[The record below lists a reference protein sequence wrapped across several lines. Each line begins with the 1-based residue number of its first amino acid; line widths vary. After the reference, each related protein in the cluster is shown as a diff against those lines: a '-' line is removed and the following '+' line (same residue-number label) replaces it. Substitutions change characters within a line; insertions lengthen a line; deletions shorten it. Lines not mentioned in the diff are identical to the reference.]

1 MNLALMSHDRRKE
14 LMVQFC
20 IAYCGILSKH
30 TVCAT
35 NTTGKLV
42 AEATGL
48 PVNLFLS
55 HEHGGIQQI
64 GARIAYNEID
74 MVLFFT
80 EPQSDDLDDD
90 VRYIRKLCDQ
100 YNIPLATNVA
110 TAEMLILGLER
121 GDLDWRDIV
130 SPKTAPFRLVR
141 IKGWEVLA
149 ARMTCASSGTT
160 PRRGRPAA
168 SMASSM
174 VVLSRR
180 ISLGWMRF
188 ITKWMVSMLRPN
200 SVTVRCASRR
210 AEESLVETTTARSA
224 PQEARRKPEPR
235 PAGESMST

>member
-121 GDLDWRDIV
+121 GDLAWRDIV
-130 SPKTAPFRLVR
+130 SPKTAPFRV
-141 IKGWEVLA
+141 
-149 ARMTCASSGTT
+149 
-160 PRRGRPAA
+160 
-168 SMASSM
+168 
-174 VVLSRR
+174 
-180 ISLGWMRF
+180 
-188 ITKWMVSMLRPN
+188 
-200 SVTVRCASRR
+200 
-210 AEESLVETTTARSA
+210 
-224 PQEARRKPEPR
+224 
-235 PAGESMST
+235 

>member
-48 PVNLFLS
+48 PVNLLLS

-130 SPKTAPFRLVR
+130 SPKTAPFRV
-141 IKGWEVLA
+141 
-149 ARMTCASSGTT
+149 
-160 PRRGRPAA
+160 
-168 SMASSM
+168 
-174 VVLSRR
+174 
-180 ISLGWMRF
+180 
-188 ITKWMVSMLRPN
+188 
-200 SVTVRCASRR
+200 
-210 AEESLVETTTARSA
+210 
-224 PQEARRKPEPR
+224 
-235 PAGESMST
+235 